1 MKIYTL
7 PKNTEITGKIL
18 QNLINS
24 NRRTADV
31 KRLQILAKY
40 YANEAITLRQ
50 GEDRPNKLLAITNH
64 ARYISKINVGHLL
77 GAPVNYISSEGVNI
91 QNLDNAYRKQ
101 AIANLDVELA
111 SDASIFGQAFE
122 RIYANESS
130 EARSVRVNPQN
141 IVLVRDSTVEH
152 NKMFAVIYQDFLNEK
167 GETVKDKFS
176 VTILTK
182 DKIKEGILNGDR
194 LEFAR
199 DPKTGEDISEEHFFG
214 EVPVIE
220 YQNGAD
226 RMGDFE
232 PVLPLIDAYNILQ
245 SDRIL
250 DRERLVDAIL
260 AFYGT
265 SFSPEEQRLLKDSRI
280 IANIPEGAKIE
291 YVIKQINEAD
301 ADVLRAT
308 IASDIHKISMTPDM
322 SDQNFAGNSSGVALL
337 YKLHAFE
344 QHIRDKE
351 RYFEKSLLE
360 RFRIYNAYLA
370 SQSKMAKVS
379 TEEIDVTFKRALP
392 QNDYEISQIINNLS
406 GLVDRETLVSQL
418 SFVRDAKETVELA
431 EKEQE
436 QTDAAFAKVEITDQN
451 EVKDAQE

>member
-24 NRRTADV
+24 NRRAADV
-31 KRLQILAKY
+31 KRLQTLAKY

-77 GAPVNYISSEGVNI
+77 GAPVNYISSEGINI
-91 QNLDNAYRKQ
+91 QNLDRAYRKQ

-141 IVLVRDSTVEH
+141 IVLVRDTTVEH

-167 GETVKDKFS
+167 GEAVKDKFS
-176 VTILTK
+176 VTILTEN
-182 DKIKEGILNGDR
+182 KIKEGILNGDR

-199 DPKTGEDISEEHFFG
+199 DPKTGEEAFEEHFFG